1 VQSDEPLPPTY
12 DPSSRPENDAEDLLP
27 GYEDATRSGDV
38 VVESSGEAKGDL
50 KGKISE

>member
-1 VQSDEPLPPTY
+1 MPPTY
-12 DPSSRPENDAEDLLP
+12 DPSSRPENGAEDVLP

-50 KGKISE
+50 KGKSSE